1 MQHLAV
7 IMDGNGRW
15 AENRGQERS
24 YGYRFGAEALMRLL
38 ADFLTLPISVMT
50 VYAFSTEN
58 NNRDN
63 KEVSNLFS
71 VIASFLLSG
80 VFPFCEKNGIT
91 VRFIGNTETLPERLK
106 RVLTLAP
113 KRSGNK
119 TFVIALNYGGTDEVT
134 RAYIRMREKGI
145 DRPTEKDLFDSLDTA
160 GLPLP
165 DAVIRYGGHKRLSNF
180 LLLQSAYAELFF
192 TDKFWPDYARED
204 IEKVLTEYSSIKRN
218 FGGNHA

>member
-58 NNRDN
+58 NTRDN
-63 KEVSNLFS
+63 KEVSNIFS

-80 VFPFCEKNGIT
+80 VFPFCEKYNVN
-91 VRFIGNTETLPERLK
+91 VRFIGDTNGLPETMK
-106 RVLTLAP
+106 SVLVSAP
-113 KRSGNK
+113 NCSGEK
-119 TFVIALNYGGTDEVT
+119 TIVIALNYGGTDEIM
-134 RAYIRMREKGI
+134 RAYIRMSEKGI
-145 DRPTEKDLFDSLDTA
+145 EKPTEKDLMDCLDTA

-165 DAVIRYGGHKRLSNF
+165 DAVLRYGGHKRLSNF

-192 TDKFWPDYARED
+192 TDKLWPDYTRED

>member
-15 AENRGQERS
+15 AERRGQERS
-24 YGYRFGAEALMRLL
+24 YGYRFGAEALMKLL

-58 NNRDN
+58 NNRNN
-63 KEVSNLFS
+63 KEVSNIFS

-80 VFPFCEKNGIT
+80 VFPFCEKYNVKI
-91 VRFIGNTETLPERLK
+91 RFIGDINGLPERMQ
-106 RVLTLAP
+106 RVLGLAP
-113 KRSGNK
+113 KKNGEK
-119 TFVIALNYGGTDEVT
+119 TIVIALNYGGTNEVT
-134 RAYIRMREKGI
+134 RAFVRLREKGVEN
-145 DRPTEKDLFDSLDTA
+145 PTEKDLLSCLDTT

-165 DAVIRYGGHKRLSNF
+165 DVVLRYGGYKRLSNF
-180 LLLQSAYAELFF
+180 LPIQSAYSELFF
-192 TDKFWPDYARED
+192 TEKLWPDYARED

>member
-50 VYAFSTEN
+50 VYVFSTEN
-58 NNRDN
+58 NTRDN
-63 KEVSNLFS
+63 KEVSNIFS

-80 VFPFCEKNGIT
+80 VFPFCEKYNVN
-91 VRFIGNTETLPERLK
+91 VRFIGDTNGLPETMK
-106 RVLTLAP
+106 SVLVSAP
-113 KRSGNK
+113 NCSGKK
-119 TFVIALNYGGTDEVT
+119 TIVIALNYGGTDEIM

-145 DRPTEKDLFDSLDTA
+145 EKPTEKDLMDCLDTA

-165 DAVIRYGGHKRLSNF
+165 DAVLRYGGHKRLSNF

-192 TDKFWPDYARED
+192 TDKLWPDYTRED

>member
-24 YGYRFGAEALMRLL
+24 YGYRFGAEALVSLL
-38 ADFLTLPISVMT
+38 ADFLTLPISLMT

-63 KEVSNLFS
+63 KEVSNIFS

-80 VFPFCEKNGIT
+80 VFPFCEKYNVNI
-91 VRFIGNTETLPERLK
+91 RFIGNITGLPERMK

-113 KRSGNK
+113 KTSGEK
-119 TFVIALNYGGTDEVT
+119 TIVIALN
-134 RAYIRMREKGI
+134 
-145 DRPTEKDLFDSLDTA
+145 
-160 GLPLP
+160 
-165 DAVIRYGGHKRLSNF
+165 
-180 LLLQSAYAELFF
+180 
-192 TDKFWPDYARED
+192 
-204 IEKVLTEYSSIKRN
+204 
-218 FGGNHA
+218 

>member
-24 YGYRFGAEALMRLL
+24 YGYRFGAEALVSLL

-63 KEVSNLFS
+63 KEVSNIFS

-80 VFPFCEKNGIT
+80 VFPFCEKNNVN
-91 VRFIGNTETLPERLK
+91 VRFIGDINGLPERMK

-113 KRSGNK
+113 KTSGEK
-119 TFVIALNYGGTDEVT
+119 TIVIALNYGGTDEVT
-134 RAYIRMREKGI
+134 RAYIRMRDKGI
-145 DRPTEKDLFDSLDTA
+145 EKPTEKDLFACLDTA

-165 DAVIRYGGHKRLSNF
+165 DAVLRYGGYKRLSNF
-180 LLLQSAYAELFF
+180 LPIQSAYAELFF
-192 TDKFWPDYARED
+192 TDKLWPDYARED
-204 IEKVLTEYSSIKRN
+204 IEKVLSEYSSIKRN